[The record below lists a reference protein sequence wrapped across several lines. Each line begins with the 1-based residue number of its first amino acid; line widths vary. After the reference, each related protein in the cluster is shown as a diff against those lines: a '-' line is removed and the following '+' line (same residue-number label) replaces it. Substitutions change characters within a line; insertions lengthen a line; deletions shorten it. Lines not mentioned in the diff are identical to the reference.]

1 MDPKLMV
8 EKATSLAWAQF
19 ETEHPNL
26 AASLERIFG
35 DQSRARVIQSLQNDQ
50 RYQSLVEQTDAEA
63 DIGAIVSSLL
73 PIVTDVAMKL
83 LL

>member
-8 EKATSLAWAQF
+8 EKATFLAWGQF
-19 ETEHPNL
+19 EAEHPNL
-26 AASLERIFG
+26 AAALERVLG
-35 DQSRARVIQSLQNDQ
+35 DQSQARVIQSLQNDQ
-50 RYQSLVEQTDAEA
+50 RYQDLVEQTDAEA
-63 DIGAIVSSLL
+63 NVATVVASLL

>member
-1 MDPKLMV
+1 MDLKQMI

-19 ETEHPNL
+19 EAEHPNL
-26 AASLERIFG
+26 AASLERTFG
-35 DQSRARVIQSLQNDQ
+35 DQLQAKVIQSLQNDE
-50 RYQSLVEQTDAEA
+50 RYQSLVEQTDAETNVA
-63 DIGAIVSSLL
+63 AIISSLL